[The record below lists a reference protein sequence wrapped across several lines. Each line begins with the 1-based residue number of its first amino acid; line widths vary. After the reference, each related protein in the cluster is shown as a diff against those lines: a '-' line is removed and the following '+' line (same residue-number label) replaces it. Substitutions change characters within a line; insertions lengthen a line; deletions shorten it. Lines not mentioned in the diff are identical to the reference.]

1 MADRKK
7 LKKWGTQST
16 VMYMVGYDLDGQVS
30 SYQLYNPKSRRVME
44 SWDIVWEPWN
54 DKVFDPR
61 KRQPTNLEVSNNKA
75 DAKEGDADML

>member
-1 MADRKK
+1 
-7 LKKWGTQST
+7 
-16 VMYMVGYDLDGQVS
+16 
-30 SYQLYNPKSRRVME
+30 ME